1 MKNNILNVI
10 KRLEELETDFNFSE
24 LETGIYL
31 YCRFGK
37 NQVKD
42 LTEEDFEDIY
52 NNIQDFDGSLFNE
65 DINDYMY
72 SNFPNI

>member
-1 MKNNILNVI
+1 MKNNILSLI
-10 KRLEELETDFNFSE
+10 EILEGLEGDFDFSE

-42 LTEEDFEDIY
+42 LTEEDFENIC
-52 NNIQDFDGSLFNE
+52 NNIQEYDGSLFNE